1 MISKQVLGKKNF
13 PGKPSSCT
21 LCWRDCSCGM
31 CIIRFQMGSLKF
43 IHSNLMQ
50 GSGGYV
56 QKYRWANLPNL
67 NSSGQMRYG
76 YDA

>member
-1 MISKQVLGKKNF
+1 
-13 PGKPSSCT
+13 
-21 LCWRDCSCGM
+21 
-31 CIIRFQMGSLKF
+31 MGSLKF

-56 QKYRWANLPNL
+56 QKYRWANLSNL